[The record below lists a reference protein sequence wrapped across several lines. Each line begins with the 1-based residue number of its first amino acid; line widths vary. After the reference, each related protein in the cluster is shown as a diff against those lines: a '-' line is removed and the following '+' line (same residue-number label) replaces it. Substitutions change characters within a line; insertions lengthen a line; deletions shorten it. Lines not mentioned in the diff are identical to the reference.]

1 MFGIGVRACIGLPMA
16 SPFTTRHRMR
26 SAVAG
31 VATLSAL
38 TGCVVG
44 PDYKAPQMSLTAFH
58 TTASDNHETD
68 RPLLDS
74 WWTDFRDGL
83 LTQTIQEA
91 LAQNLDLAASL
102 DRVEQARAAAR
113 EAGAQLYPTGQL
125 AAQADS
131 MHQSLRSPIG
141 EIASQLPGYD
151 RNATLYDVG
160 IGASWEADLFGARR
174 RAAQAAGADAQAA
187 DADHLAIRI
196 SIAAAVADSYLQVR
210 GYQSR
215 LRLTKDQVATDE
227 SLLQLVQLRADSGAG
242 TDREIAQARALVLQA
257 QSTIPPLLISLTA
270 QFNRLDVLMGSQ
282 PGTYERR
289 LSTPADVPVPPAV
302 TADLTPATLLRRRP
316 DIIAAERRLAA
327 STARIGV
334 AVAQYYPSVSLAGLL
349 GFESLGNNV
358 DARHLL
364 SAESFQPQLVA
375 GLRWRLFDFGR
386 VDAEVAR
393 AEGARAESLAQ
404 YRQSVLR
411 AAEDVENALT
421 TYVQIEV
428 QEHIVEHEIAALKR
442 VRDTSEEAYKAGAI
456 ALTDVLDADRQLLA
470 AQDELVRARVDAA
483 RAVVASYRAIGGG
496 WQAPL
501 T

>member
-1 MFGIGVRACIGLPMA
+1 
-16 SPFTTRHRMR
+16 
-26 SAVAG
+26 
-31 VATLSAL
+31 
-38 TGCVVG
+38 VG
-44 PDYKAPQMSLTAFH
+44 PNYQPPKLSLTAFH
-58 TTASDNHETD
+58 STPSDRQETGGP
-68 RPLLDS
+68 RLDS
-74 WWTDFRDGL
+74 WWTDFHDSL

-102 DRVEQARAAAR
+102 ARVEQARAVAR

-125 AAQADS
+125 SAQADS

-141 EIASQLPGYD
+141 GIADQFPGYD
-151 RNATLYDVG
+151 RNATLYDLG
-160 IGASWEADLFGARR
+160 IGASWEADLFGARH
-174 RAAQAAGADAQAA
+174 RAAQAASADSQSAE
-187 DADHLAIRI
+187 ADHLAVRI

-215 LRLTKDQVATDE
+215 LHLAKDQVATDE
-227 SLLQLVQLRADSGAG
+227 SLLKLVQLRADSGAG
-242 TDREIAQARALVLQA
+242 SDREIAQAEALVLQA
-257 QSTIPPLLISLTA
+257 RSTLPPLLIALAA

-282 PGTYERR
+282 PGTYEQRF
-289 LSTPADVPVPPAV
+289 SSAAEVPVPPSI
-302 TADLTPATLLRRRP
+302 TADLTPATMLRRRP

-358 DARHLL
+358 DVRHLL
-364 SAESFQPQLVA
+364 STESFQPQLVT

-386 VDAEVAR
+386 VDAEVSQAQSSM
-393 AEGARAESLAQ
+393 AASLAQ

-421 TYVQIEV
+421 TYVQIEA
-428 QEHIVEHEIAALKR
+428 QQHIVEREIAALQR
-442 VRDTSEEAYKAGAI
+442 VRATSEEAYEAGAI
-456 ALTDVLDADRQLLA
+456 ALTDVLDADRQLLS
-470 AQDELVRARVDAA
+470 AQDDLVRTRVDAA

>member
-1 MFGIGVRACIGLPMA
+1 M
-16 SPFTTRHRMR
+16 
-26 SAVAG
+26 
-31 VATLSAL
+31 ATLSAL
-38 TGCVVG
+38 SSCVVG
-44 PDYKAPQMSLTAFH
+44 PNYEAPRISLTAFH
-58 TTASDNHETD
+58 STAPDNQEASGV
-68 RPLLDS
+68 RPKLDS
-74 WWTDFRDGL
+74 WWTDFHDSL

-125 AAQADS
+125 TAQADS
-131 MHQSLRSPIG
+131 MHQSLTSPVG
-141 EIASQLPGYD
+141 EIASPLPGYD

-160 IGASWEADLFGARR
+160 IGASWEADLFGARH

-187 DADHLAIRI
+187 EADHAAVRI

-215 LRLTKDQVATDE
+215 LQLAKDQVATDE
-227 SLLQLVQLRADSGAG
+227 SLLRLVQLRADSGAA

-257 QSTIPPLLISLTA
+257 QSTIPRLLISLAA

-282 PGTYERR
+282 PGTYEKT
-289 LSTPADVPVPPAV
+289 LSAAADVPVPPGIS
-302 TADLTPATLLRRRP
+302 ADLTPTTMLRRRP

-358 DARHLL
+358 DAGHLL
-364 SAESFQPQLVA
+364 SVESFQPQLVA

-386 VDAEVAR
+386 VDAEVTQT
-393 AEGARAESLAQ
+393 EGARAASLAQ

-421 TYVQIEV
+421 TYVQVEA
-428 QEHIVEHEIAALKR
+428 QQHIVEREIEALKR
-442 VRDTSEEAYKAGAI
+442 VRDTSEEAYEAGAI

-470 AQDELVRARVDAA
+470 AQDELVRTRVDAA

>member
-1 MFGIGVRACIGLPMA
+1 MK
-16 SPFTTRHRMR
+16 
-26 SAVAG
+26 SALAG
-31 VATLSAL
+31 VAMSCALS
-38 TGCVVG
+38 GCVVG
-44 PDYKAPQMSLTAFH
+44 PNYQQPTMSLTPFH
-58 TTASDNHETD
+58 STPTD
-68 RPLLDS
+68 RQETGRPRLDS
-74 WWTDFRDGL
+74 WWTDFHDSL
-83 LTQTIQEA
+83 LTQTIREV
-91 LAQNLDLAASL
+91 LEQNLDLAASL
-102 DRVEQARAAAR
+102 ARVEQARAVAR
-113 EAGAQLYPTGQL
+113 EAGAQLYPSGQL
-125 AAQADS
+125 SAQADS

-141 EIASQLPGYD
+141 EIASPLPGYD
-151 RNATLYDVG
+151 RNATLYDLG

-187 DADHLAIRI
+187 EADHLAVRI

-215 LRLTKDQVATDE
+215 LHLAKDQVATDE
-227 SLLQLVQLRADSGAG
+227 SLLKLVQLRADSGAG
-242 TDREIAQARALVLQA
+242 SDREIAQAEALVLQA
-257 QSTIPPLLISLTA
+257 RSTVPPLLIALSA

-282 PGTYERR
+282 PGTYEQR
-289 LSTPADVPVPPAV
+289 LSSAADVPVPPSI
-302 TADLTPATLLRRRP
+302 TADLTPATMLRRRP

-358 DARHLL
+358 DVRHLL
-364 SAESFQPQLVA
+364 SAESFQPQLVT

-386 VDAEVAR
+386 VDAEVSQAQSTM
-393 AEGARAESLAQ
+393 AESLAQ

-421 TYVQIEV
+421 TYVQMEA
-428 QEHIVEHEIAALKR
+428 QQHIVEREIAALKR
-442 VRDTSEEAYKAGAI
+442 VRATSEEAYEAGAI
-456 ALTDVLDADRQLLA
+456 ALTDVLDADRQLLS
-470 AQDELVRARVDAA
+470 AQDELVRTRVDAA

>member
-1 MFGIGVRACIGLPMA
+1 MI
-16 SPFTTRHRMR
+16 
-26 SAVAG
+26 SALAG
-31 VATLSAL
+31 VAMSCALS
-38 TGCVVG
+38 GCVVG
-44 PDYKAPQMSLTAFH
+44 PNYQQPEISLTAFH
-58 TTASDNHETD
+58 SAPSERQDTSRAN
-68 RPLLDS
+68 LDW
-74 WWTDFRDGL
+74 WWTEFHDSL
-83 LTQTIQEA
+83 LTQTIREA

-102 DRVEQARAAAR
+102 ARVEQARAAAH

-125 AAQADS
+125 TVQADT

-141 EIASQLPGYD
+141 GIANQLPGYD
-151 RNATLYDVG
+151 RNATLYDIG
-160 IGASWEADLFGARR
+160 IGASWEADLFGGRH

-187 DADHLAIRI
+187 EADHLAVRI

-215 LRLTKDQVATDE
+215 LRLAKDQVATDE
-227 SLLQLVQLRADSGAG
+227 SLLELVQLRADSGAG
-242 TDREIAQARALVLQA
+242 SDREIAQAEALVLQA
-257 QSTIPPLLISLTA
+257 RSTVPPLLLSLAA

-282 PGTYERR
+282 PGTYEKR
-289 LSTPADVPVPPAV
+289 LSSAADVPVPPGI
-302 TADLTPATLLRRRP
+302 TADLTPATMLRRRP

-358 DARHLL
+358 DVRHLL
-364 SAESFQPQLVA
+364 SAESFQPQLVM

-386 VDAEVAR
+386 VDAEVAQ
-393 AEGARAESLAQ
+393 AQSTMAESLAQ

-421 TYVQIEV
+421 TYVQIDA
-428 QEHIVEHEIAALKR
+428 QQHIVECEIAALKR
-442 VRDTSEEAYKAGAI
+442 VRATSEEAYEAGAI
-456 ALTDVLDADRQLLA
+456 ALTDVLDVDRQLLA
-470 AQDELVRARVDAA
+470 TQDELVRTRVDAA

>member
-1 MFGIGVRACIGLPMA
+1 MKTAI
-16 SPFTTRHRMR
+16 
-26 SAVAG
+26 AG
-31 VATLSAL
+31 VAMSCALS
-38 TGCVVG
+38 GCVVG
-44 PDYKAPQMSLTAFH
+44 PNYRQPNMSLTAFH
-58 TTASDNHETD
+58 STSSDRQETGRASI
-68 RPLLDS
+68 DS
-74 WWTDFRDGL
+74 WWTDFHDSL
-83 LTQTIQEA
+83 LNQTIREA

-102 DRVEQARAAAR
+102 ARVERARAVAR
-113 EAGAQLYPTGQL
+113 EAGAQLYPSGQL
-125 AAQADS
+125 SAQADS

-141 EIASQLPGYD
+141 EIASPLPGYD
-151 RNATLYDVG
+151 RNATLYDLG
-160 IGASWEADLFGARR
+160 IGASWEADLFGARH

-187 DADHLAIRI
+187 EADHLAVRI

-215 LRLTKDQVATDE
+215 LHLAKDQVATDE
-227 SLLQLVQLRADSGAG
+227 SLLKLVQLRADSGAG
-242 TDREIAQARALVLQA
+242 SDREIAQAEALVLQA
-257 QSTIPPLLISLTA
+257 RSTVPPLLIALAA

-282 PGTYERR
+282 PGTYAQRF
-289 LSTPADVPVPPAV
+289 SSAADVPVPPGI
-302 TADLTPATLLRRRP
+302 TADLTPATMLRRRP
-316 DIIAAERRLAA
+316 DIMAAERRLAA

-358 DARHLL
+358 DVRHLL
-364 SAESFQPQLVA
+364 SAESFQPQWVT

-386 VDAEVAR
+386 VDAEVSQAR
-393 AEGARAESLAQ
+393 STMAESLAQ

-421 TYVQIEV
+421 TYVQIDA
-428 QEHIVEHEIAALKR
+428 QQHIVECEIAALKR
-442 VRDTSEEAYKAGAI
+442 VRATSEEAYEAGAI
-456 ALTDVLDADRQLLA
+456 ALTDVLDADRQLLT
-470 AQDELVRARVDAA
+470 AQDELVRTRVDAA